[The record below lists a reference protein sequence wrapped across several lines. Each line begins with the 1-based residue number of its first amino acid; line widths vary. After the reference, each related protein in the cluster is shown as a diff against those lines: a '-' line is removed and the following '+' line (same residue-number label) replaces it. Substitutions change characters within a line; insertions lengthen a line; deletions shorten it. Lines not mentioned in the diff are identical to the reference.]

1 VDILSVLRTR
11 HFLTSAEVSSLMNP
25 AERWLSI
32 LFPERIAPILKDD
45 LQTVVCY
52 QRRLARGS
60 KAKILRI
67 DATQS
72 RTTASS

>member
-1 VDILSVLRTR
+1 MSSVLRTR
-11 HFLTSAEVSSLMNP
+11 QFLTSAEVSILMNP

-32 LFPERIAPILKDD
+32 LFPPRNAPINKDD

-60 KAKILRI
+60 QAKILRFN
-67 DATQS
+67 ATQPG
-72 RTTASS
+72 TNPGN